1 MWEGKTLFTLREI
14 NVQCNSLM
22 MVLLFTQKIIE
33 LAIMDSVVFSQG
45 SLIIIRLGDYLVF
58 SQF

>member
-1 MWEGKTLFTLREI
+1 
-14 NVQCNSLM
+14 M

-33 LAIMDSVVFSQG
+33 LAIVDSVVFSQG